1 MGKESTE
8 LPKLFDF
15 FTKTQARIRK
25 ASTLKVTCD
34 QSLKTPAK
42 PLGNRSSLISLPT
55 QKLKTCQPLT
65 LRAEFRNSEVSRGGS
80 REKSVSQRHSINLS
94 LNITI
99 SDWCNV
105 SQP

>member
-42 PLGNRSSLISLPT
+42 PLGNRSSCNFSANTKIKNMS
-55 QKLKTCQPLT
+55 
-65 LRAEFRNSEVSRGGS
+65 AS
-80 REKSVSQRHSINLS
+80 HS
-94 LNITI
+94 
-99 SDWCNV
+99 
-105 SQP
+105 